1 MNQYMT
7 NQQNKRQENI
17 IQNNNMQPYR
27 EHDAN
32 VNSVQISSAAY
43 KNFFSDKNQS
53 FLQNEIKKEV
63 FDRSNS
69 RYIIAPQSSIHLQRI
84 MLCIF
89 SKSQSASLDDMN
101 GKVVS
106 YCVPFIHK
114 EAILYEKYRMDNE
127 KSSITL
133 LDRNLP
139 VDRDY
144 KQLEYKLF

>member
-1 MNQYMT
+1 MNQYTMD
-7 NQQNKRQENI
+7 QKNKRQQNNI
-17 IQNNNMQPYR
+17 INDNMRRYQ

-32 VNSVQISSAAY
+32 INSVQITSTAY
-43 KNFFSDKNQS
+43 KNFFSGKNQL
-53 FLQNEIKKEV
+53 FLQNQIKKEV

-89 SKSQSASLDDMN
+89 SKSQSSSLDDMN
-101 GKVVS
+101 KKVVS
-106 YCVPFIHK
+106 YCVPFIYK
-114 EAILYEKYRMDNE
+114 EAILYEKYRYENE
-127 KSSITL
+127 KSSVTL

-144 KQLEYKLF
+144 KQLEYKLY